1 MNTPS
6 RERKPHSDQGR
17 PVAVTPHWTRKLMLL
32 LAGNAASAVPVVNKL
47 LLSAATVGQTAL
59 PVTLQ
64 GDKTTQDDK
73 PALGISRINA
83 PSAPP
88 GPALAKV
95 TV

>member
-1 MNTPS
+1 MNTPL
-6 RERKPHSDQGR
+6 RERTPQSDQGS
-17 PVAVTPHWTRKLMLL
+17 PVAVTPHWTGKLMLL
-32 LAGNAASAVPVVNKL
+32 LAGNVARVVPVLNKL

-64 GDKTTQDDK
+64 GVNTMQEDR
-73 PALGISRINA
+73 PVLGISRISA